1 MAQMNTELLESIVKR
16 DLNLI
21 ASNLELCGRDIER
34 SIKQAT
40 ARKEDQDAL
49 NALMEIDAEDLGSA
63 GYSAL
68 KDLTEALENRIEKS
82 EELSPEWEDANAKV
96 REVHHAVQSLS
107 SHIRDFTEVIPEKIH
122 VANQAIEVASTQ

>member
-1 MAQMNTELLESIVKR
+1 MTQMNTELLESIVKR

-21 ASNLELCGRDIER
+21 ASNLDLCGRDIER

-40 ARKEDQDAL
+40 ACKEDQDAL
-49 NALMEIDAEDLGSA
+49 NALMEIDVEDLGSA

-82 EELSPEWEDANAKV
+82 EELSPEWENANEKV
-96 REVHHAVQSLS
+96 REVHNAVQELS
-107 SHIRDFTEVIPEKIH
+107 NHIRDFSETILDKMY
-122 VANQAIEVASTQ
+122 VANQAIKVASTQ